1 AAAAPRPLRRGVGAL
16 RPRRLGGAAQR
27 RRAAHHAALPA
38 MVCRPRRNPC
48 LQPQR
53 LAVVRR
59 LPPGAGAGQRPA
71 GLRAL
76 RPHHR
81 RRAMDGAFVAG
92 VDARCTRRRRH
103 HALFAAGRPQ
113 TLSAVRPVDG
123 DGRDRA
129 WTSAT
134 GRLELPAPQQSRHKP
149 VSLPAEP
156 TFDDA
161 FAAQF
166 TTLLRWRR
174 DVRHFRPDPVAPEL
188 LDRLVDAACLA
199 PSVGYSQPWRFV
211 SVESAAAR
219 EAVRANFE
227 RANAEALG
235 DYGGERAR
243 LYASLK
249 LAGLRDAPVQLA
261 VFTDSGTGV
270 GHGLGR

>member
-1 AAAAPRPLRRGVGAL
+1 MSV
-16 RPRRLGGAAQR
+16 
-27 RRAAHHAALPA
+27 
-38 MVCRPRRNPC
+38 
-48 LQPQR
+48 
-53 LAVVRR
+53 
-59 LPPGAGAGQRPA
+59 
-71 GLRAL
+71 
-76 RPHHR
+76 
-81 RRAMDGAFVAG
+81 
-92 VDARCTRRRRH
+92 
-103 HALFAAGRPQ
+103 
-113 TLSAVRPVDG
+113 
-123 DGRDRA
+123 
-129 WTSAT
+129 
-134 GRLELPAPQQSRHKP
+134 
-149 VSLPAEP
+149 PAEP

-261 VFTDSGTGV
+261 VFTDSGTEV
-270 GHGLGR
+270 GHGLGRKTMPETLAYSTVMAIQNFWLAARAANVGVGWVSILDPGALSADLAVDPGWSFTAYLCVGYPQAASDQPELARRGWEAPHGASREVLTR